1 VKVPLITVS
10 FVPQTESPHQTV
22 FVKPDSSKYLDR
34 QNVSHVTLNALLVPL
49 MESASTVILAEFSPH
64 QNVLVLQE
72 HSKIRNNNANHVVIN
87 A

>member
-1 VKVPLITVS
+1 M
-10 FVPQTESPHQTV
+10 PQTESPHQIV
-22 FVKPDSSKYLDR
+22 FVKPDSLKYLDR

-49 MESASTVILAEFSPH
+49 MENVSTVILAEFSPH
-64 QNVLVLQE
+64 QSVLAPQE